1 MSIDHTTR
9 PAGAPAYFLGRGAAV
24 WQAALRRSYRV
35 TPRSGRVP
43 TTRPIRDH
51 LGTSGPGSTA
61 EFR

>member
-1 MSIDHTTR
+1 MSVSHATR

-24 WQAALRRSYRV
+24 WQAALRRPYRV
-35 TPRSGRVP
+35 TPPSGRVP

-51 LGTSGPGSTA
+51 LGTSSPGPTA